1 MALNWVRTDDGQ
13 LVQMTDEQLKE
24 YTDRKKAEYEQRTNP
39 KEPEGLQ
46 DLRDRIEGIADSPFT
61 EADMTRNRGAIAGSA
76 QAAADESVSRI
87 SNSDFGGAAASFL
100 SQRARGEQAVGT
112 ATGIADMEL
121 GVRTAEQAGAFQ
133 KADMLMDAERMAMD
147 WKQSQIGLALEE
159 MRIRQQSRQFS
170 ESMAFDMTRYT
181 DSRKDAAAAA
191 EAQKRNPFAPMPGT
205 APSASSDFGSSR
217 SDAVAS
223 ARNEANSRPRAPSG
237 DGGSIDT
244 STWSGGPGAYNESFD
259 NY

>member
-1 MALNWVRTDDGQ
+1 MALNWVKTEDGQ

-24 YTDRKKAEYEQRTNP
+24 WTEKKKAEYEQRTNP
-39 KEPEGLQ
+39 KEPEGLT

-61 EADMTRNRGAIAGSA
+61 EADMTRNRGAIAGAA
-76 QAAADESVSRI
+76 QQTADESVSRI

-133 KADMLMDAERMAMD
+133 KTDMLMDAERMAMD
-147 WKQSQIGLALEE
+147 WKGQQIGLALEE
-159 MRIRQQSRQFS
+159 MRIRQQASQFS
-170 ESMAFDMTRYT
+170 ASMAFDQTRYA
-181 DSRKDAAAAA
+181 DSRKDQRDAN
-191 EAQKRNPFAPMPGT
+191 KPPNPYAPMTGT
-205 APSASSDFGSSR
+205 APSGSSGFGSER

-223 ARNEANSRPRAPSG
+223 ARNAANSRPRAPSG
-237 DGGSIDT
+237 DTRSIDT
-244 STWSGGPGAYNESFD
+244 STWGGGPAPDGSGFD